1 MAADRDRDAEGLS
14 VGSRGVI
21 LDSNI
26 LFVPLRFGVDIF
38 GELERLLGPLVAC
51 LVPAA
56 VLVEL
61 EVLRDGASPSLLSE
75 IDFALELAGR
85 CRVLEG
91 DRLEGESVD
100 DLILRLAVGGGYLVA
115 TNDGGLRRRL
125 RGEGVAVAFLRQR
138 AFLEVEGFVEGLG

>member
-1 MAADRDRDAEGLS
+1 MAADRDRDAEGLRL
-14 VGSRGVI
+14 GSRGVI
-21 LDSNI
+21 LDSNF

-38 GELERLLGPLVAC
+38 GEVERLLGPLVVC

-56 VLVEL
+56 ALAELGRLRGESSPGLV
-61 EVLRDGASPSLLSE
+61 RE

-85 CRVLEG
+85 CRVLES

-115 TNDGGLRRRL
+115 TNDGELRGRL
-125 RGEGVAVAFLRQR
+125 RGEGVAVVFLRQR
-138 AFLEVEGFVEGLG
+138 AYLEVEGYVEGLG

>member
-1 MAADRDRDAEGLS
+1 MRL
-14 VGSRGVI
+14 GSRGVI
-21 LDSNI
+21 LDSNF

-38 GELERLLGPLVAC
+38 GEVERLLGPLVVC

-56 VLVEL
+56 ALAELGRLRGESSPGLV
-61 EVLRDGASPSLLSE
+61 RE

-125 RGEGVAVAFLRQR
+125 RGVGVAVVFLRQR
-138 AFLEVEGFVEGLG
+138 AYLEVEGYVEGLG

>member
-1 MAADRDRDAEGLS
+1 MAADRDRDAEGLRL
-14 VGSRGVI
+14 GSRGVI
-21 LDSNI
+21 LDSNF

-38 GELERLLGPLVAC
+38 GEVERLLGPLVVC

-56 VLVEL
+56 VLAEL
-61 EVLRDGASPSLLSE
+61 GRLRGESSPGLVRE

-125 RGEGVAVAFLRQR
+125 RGEGVAVVFLRQK
-138 AFLEVEGFVEGLG
+138 AYLEVEGYVEGLG

>member
-1 MAADRDRDAEGLS
+1 MAADRDRDAEGLRL
-14 VGSRGVI
+14 GSRGVI
-21 LDSNI
+21 LDSNF

-38 GELERLLGPLVAC
+38 GEVERLLGPLVVC

-56 VLVEL
+56 ALAELGRLRGESSPGLV
-61 EVLRDGASPSLLSE
+61 RE

-125 RGEGVAVAFLRQR
+125 RGEGVAVVFLRQR
-138 AFLEVEGFVEGLG
+138 AYLEVEGYVEGLG

>member
-1 MAADRDRDAEGLS
+1 MAADRDRDAEGLRL
-14 VGSRGVI
+14 GSRGVI
-21 LDSNI
+21 LDSNF

-38 GELERLLGPLVAC
+38 GEVERLLGPLVVC

-56 VLVEL
+56 ALTEL
-61 EVLRDGASPSLLSE
+61 GLLRDGASPSLLRE

-125 RGEGVAVAFLRQR
+125 RGVGVPVVFLRQR
-138 AFLEVEGFVEGLG
+138 ALLEVEGYVEELG

>member
-1 MAADRDRDAEGLS
+1 M
-14 VGSRGVI
+14 GSRGVI
-21 LDSNI
+21 LDSNV

-38 GELERLLGPLVAC
+38 GEVERLLGPSVVC

-56 VLVEL
+56 VLAEL
-61 EVLRDGASPSLLSE
+61 GLLRVGDSPSLLRE

-100 DLILRLAVGGGYLVA
+100 DLILRLAVGGGHLVA
-115 TNDGGLRRRL
+115 TNDGELRRRL
-125 RGEGVAVAFLRQR
+125 RGEG
-138 AFLEVEGFVEGLG
+138 GGHIIHT